1 MKYILYN
8 PLANN
13 KKGEQV
19 VEEVKEKLKGKYE
32 CINLIGLDAKSFMEN
47 LSSNDDV
54 ILVGGDGTLNH
65 FVNDIDLEDIHN
77 DIYMYRAGSGNDFL
91 NDLNSKEDFTH
102 INKYLTNLPKVTVNG
117 MTRYFFNG
125 IGYGIEGY
133 CAYVGNEM
141 RKNSSKKKIN
151 YTLIAIKGLLFAY
164 KPVNAIVSV
173 DGVVNKYKNV
183 WLAPSMKGRYFG
195 GGMMVA
201 PYQNREDGL
210 LTSVVYFCKSKLK
223 TLWIFPSI
231 FKGKHPKYDK
241 NVRMTKGKIIEVT
254 FDKPTALQIDGE
266 TINDVLSYK
275 VEV

>member
-77 DIYMYRAGSGNDFL
+77 EIYMYRAGSGNDFL

-102 INKYLTNLPKVTVNG
+102 INKY
-117 MTRYFFNG
+117 
-125 IGYGIEGY
+125 
-133 CAYVGNEM
+133 
-141 RKNSSKKKIN
+141 
-151 YTLIAIKGLLFAY
+151 
-164 KPVNAIVSV
+164 
-173 DGVVNKYKNV
+173 
-183 WLAPSMKGRYFG
+183 
-195 GGMMVA
+195 
-201 PYQNREDGL
+201 
-210 LTSVVYFCKSKLK
+210 
-223 TLWIFPSI
+223 
-231 FKGKHPKYDK
+231 
-241 NVRMTKGKIIEVT
+241 
-254 FDKPTALQIDGE
+254 
-266 TINDVLSYK
+266 
-275 VEV
+275 